1 MGAKIGVL
9 WHGSTLILD
18 AREPAIP
25 TLPHR
30 SRTSLSPLALVTP
43 QDHLHQALAIALV
56 QAQLPISGEIHA
68 LRKLTVNAATTAIH
82 VIGHGLITQVRIRAK
97 QTVDASQATIKCSSN
112 DN

>member
-43 QDHLHQALAIALV
+43 QDRLHQALAIALV

-68 LRKLTVNAATTAIH
+68 LRKLTVNVVTTAIH
-82 VIGHGLITQVRIRAK
+82 VIGHGLITQVRLRAK
-97 QTVDASQATIKCSSN
+97 QTVDASQATIKC
-112 DN
+112 